1 MDENWLVQKAE
12 PKPRHALTDYSIR
25 TCLAAGIVAIVTF
38 KLAFSVA
45 WLSLPAIVV
54 FAAAMILITRAGTSR
69 TAFYVGLAVGL
80 SLAAMEL
87 TFFMKIFGQGA
98 IGLWLLLGLWTAL
111 FSATAQMWQTRRP
124 NQSILWLPGL
134 WMGFEYFRSELYYL
148 RFSWVTPGLALT
160 ESVFEPLLSVGQ
172 FGAGALIVLLA
183 GLLLEIV
190 PRSTTLSVDRGTT
203 SQRKAINALFLT
215 AGLWVAV
222 ALGRAAFTEYEVAT
236 GCEQFCGIQLEFPS
250 EALLLERLDE
260 ALQNHPTVP
269 LFVLSEYTF
278 DGPIPDTI
286 LKWCRDNDRYVVAGG
301 KQIEGNT
308 FRNTAF
314 VVDPDGEIVHKQVK
328 AVPIQFMRDGL
339 PATEQLLWESPWGKI
354 GFAICYDMS
363 YTRVIDKLIADGAE
377 IIINPTMD
385 PVDWGPYEHDLHA
398 RIPICRAREYGVPVF
413 RVASSGV
420 SVAVPSG
427 DGIRKGEYPGQGH
440 FVLFDVVT
448 AKAAA
453 RPIDRIPALVCVVLT
468 AVIMLMSFLRL
479 PRRSVSTSS

>member
-1 MDENWLVQKAE
+1 MDEDWLIQTTE
-12 PKPRHALTDYSIR
+12 SRPLNPLTHHSIR
-25 TCLAAGIVAIVTF
+25 TSVVAGVVAVASF
-38 KLAFSVA
+38 KLAFTVS

-54 FAAAMILITRAGTSR
+54 YAMAMVVITRARTSR
-69 TAFYVGLAVGL
+69 TAFYMGLAVGF
-80 SLAAMEL
+80 SLAAIEL
-87 TFFMKIFGQGA
+87 TFFMKIFGPGA
-98 IGLWLLLGLWTAL
+98 MGLWLILGLWTAL
-111 FSATAQMWQTRRP
+111 FAATAQMWQTRRP
-124 NQSILWLPGL
+124 GQSILWLPVL

-183 GLLLEIV
+183 GLLLRIV
-190 PRSTTLSVDRGTT
+190 PRSTALGVEVAVRL
-203 SQRKAINALFLT
+203 QRRAINASFLT

-222 ALGRAAFTEYEVAT
+222 AVGRGAFAEYEVAK
-236 GCEQFCGIQLEFPS
+236 GGDQFCGIQLEFPS
-250 EALLLERLDE
+250 EPMLLETLDD
-260 ALQNHPTVP
+260 ALQKHPAVH

-278 DGPIPDTI
+278 DGPVPDAVI
-286 LKWCRDNDRYVVAGG
+286 AWCRDNDRYLVAGG
-301 KQIEGNT
+301 KQLEGNT

-328 AVPIQFMRDGL
+328 AVPIQLMRDGL
-339 PATEQLLWESPWGKI
+339 PATEQLLWDSPWGKI

-385 PVDWGPYEHDLHA
+385 PVDWGPYEHDVHA
-398 RIPICRAREYGVPVF
+398 RIPICRAREYAVPVF

-427 DGIRKGEYPGQGH
+427 NRIRKGEFPGQGH
-440 FVLFDVVT
+440 FVLFDVAT
-448 AKAAA
+448 ARNAA
-453 RPIDRIPALVCVVLT
+453 RPIDRIPALVSVALT
-468 AVIMLMSFLRL
+468 AVIMLMCFLRL
-479 PRRSVSTSS
+479 PRRSVSVTT